1 MRPNATWH
9 CAWPTLDEAVHATA
23 LALGTFLWA
32 AAAWAFLSGPGRHA
46 EAEQRVAAEFE
57 AENRD
62 ACQRLG
68 MPAGGAR
75 FMACPLE
82 LSRVRHQHEDRL
94 ERRSAGLL

>member
-1 MRPNATWH
+1 MRPKETWH
-9 CAWPTLDEAVHATA
+9 WAWPTLDEAVHATA

-32 AAAWAFLSGPGRHA
+32 AAAWAFLSGPSRHA
-46 EAEQRVAAEFE
+46 EADLRVAAEVE

-75 FMACPLE
+75 YMACAVE
-82 LSRVRHQHEDRL
+82 LGRVRHQHEDRAA
-94 ERRSAGLL
+94 RRAAGLL